1 MLQLKRGGGKHSDEF
16 KCDLAEGFVGGAE
29 VMHGGE
35 VLNIDEVATLRVSG
49 AVVVLGVRIWAGVL
63 DIGSEGLISPGNPD
77 LSVLVLFLPG
87 ALGLILG
94 IEEGNDGGG
103 PDLFK
108 AEFLTVGEHSGPSAA
123 IILTALVLVGCIFV
137 IAARGVRLVPGHL
150 SGLGEG
156 SNDEG
161 GSEDNFCNHF

>member
-16 KCDLAEGFVGGAE
+16 ECDLAEGIVSGAE

-35 VLNIDEVATLRVSG
+35 VLNIDEVATLGVSG
-49 AVVVLGVRIWAGVL
+49 AVVILGVRIWAGVL
-63 DIGSEGLISPGNPD
+63 DIGSEGLITPGNPD

-103 PDLFK
+103 PDLLK
-108 AEFLTVGEHSGPSAA
+108 AKFLTVGEHSGPLAA

-161 GSEDNFCNHF
+161 GSEDNFWNHF